1 MEETLQT
8 PNEEPKTSRKPS
20 RSPEELI
27 AKLKADGVRFELCGE
42 EDAADYLRHAN
53 NYLRTASYRRL
64 FPRQTEG
71 EHAGKYVDLD
81 FAYLRDL
88 SSIDRQL
95 REVLRDITIDIEH
108 FAHMRIQKC
117 AELEGE
123 DGYAI
128 IEDYLAS
135 IGHERRSRL
144 LGSMRRRAEEGDLH
158 DTFTGDLIAHYRDAG
173 YPLWVFLEVVEFG
186 TFNDLWLFCARRWAD
201 ETMEREHYVLKS
213 VKAMR
218 NASMHNNCVV
228 NGFLPPCEGAQAELP
243 RFVLDSLT
251 EGGLKN
257 TRNRRAKLRCL
268 RMAQIATTLWAHDRF
283 CELGGTR
290 VRNAAKLQALRERFE
305 STQHLHARNNALVSY
320 FDFVWKIVD
329 IWAPARP

>member
-1 MEETLQT
+1 MEEALQT

-108 FAHMRIQKC
+108 FAHMRIQKR

-135 IGHERRSRL
+135 MGHERRSRL
-144 LGSMRRRAEEGDLH
+144 LGSMRRRAEEA
-158 DTFTGDLIAHYRDAG
+158 TCTTPSPVTSSPTTA
-173 YPLWVFLEVVEFG
+173 
-186 TFNDLWLFCARRWAD
+186 
-201 ETMEREHYVLKS
+201 
-213 VKAMR
+213 
-218 NASMHNNCVV
+218 
-228 NGFLPPCEGAQAELP
+228 
-243 RFVLDSLT
+243 
-251 EGGLKN
+251 
-257 TRNRRAKLRCL
+257 TRATRCGSSS
-268 RMAQIATTLWAHDRF
+268 R
-283 CELGGTR
+283 
-290 VRNAAKLQALRERFE
+290 
-305 STQHLHARNNALVSY
+305 
-320 FDFVWKIVD
+320 
-329 IWAPARP
+329 